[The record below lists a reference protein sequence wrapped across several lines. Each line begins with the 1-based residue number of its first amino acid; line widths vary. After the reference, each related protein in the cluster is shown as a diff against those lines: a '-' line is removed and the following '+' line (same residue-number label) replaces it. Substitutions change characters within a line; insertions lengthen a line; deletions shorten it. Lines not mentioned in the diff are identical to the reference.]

1 MNLREELIDFVLES
15 AASAP
20 VGKRVR
26 IYRGL
31 ADVCG
36 TEAEHRQLNRMAD
49 DLEAVELRTR
59 EFHFQFQ
66 QNIST
71 AHK

>member
-20 VGKRVR
+20 VSKRIR

-36 TEAEHRQLNRMAD
+36 SESEHNQLNKMAD

-59 EFHFQFQ
+59 EFHFQFH
-66 QNIST
+66 QNIAT